1 MQTVTIFGIPNC
13 DSIKKT
19 LTWCKTHGVN
29 FSFHNYKTTGID
41 KKTLKGWCTSAG
53 WEKLFNTKGTTW
65 KKILLEYEGVKM
77 NEAKAIDIMLEHH
90 SIIKR
95 PVIVSGK
102 KMIVGFDEKALES
115 LL

>member
-1 MQTVTIFGIPNC
+1 MNRITLYGIPNC
-13 DSIKKT
+13 DSVKKAMNW
-19 LTWCKTHGVN
+19 LNDNGLDYD
-29 FSFHNYKTTGID
+29 FHNYKKSGID
-41 KKTLKGWCTSAG
+41 KKTLKEWCTIAG

-65 KKILLEYEGVKM
+65 KKMAHEYDGVKM

-95 PVIVSGK
+95 PVVVSGK